1 MRERGAQNVYLRAD
15 QGVPY
20 GSVVR
25 VLGAMKG
32 ADVATV
38 GLIAEEENPGGRK

>member
-1 MRERGAQNVYLRAD
+1 
-15 QGVPY
+15 VPY

-32 ADVATV
+32 AAVATV
-38 GLIAEEENPGGRK
+38 GLIAEEENPGGKR